1 MEKVNKLTDWIG
13 RTTESTC
20 WLDPWRA
27 QAMHATLDA
36 RDAPPRAGD
45 ALPACWHW
53 LYFLDAAPSR
63 ELGTDGHP
71 ARGGFLPPVPL
82 PRRMWAGSRLEFL
95 APVALGSTVRKVS
108 RVVAVEEKAGRSG
121 RLCFVTVEHETF
133 AAVDLAIRER
143 QDIVYREA
151 SRESQ
156 QVRAEAA
163 PSGANWE
170 RTWTLDAPR
179 LFRYSALTFNS
190 HRIHYDRNY
199 AMNEEGYPGLVVQGP
214 LLAMLMLELVRER
227 WPARRI
233 ATFEF
238 RALAPLFDDGKP
250 VRVCAAA
257 EAERVALWVADAD
270 GGLHTRGTVT
280 VSA

>member
-1 MEKVNKLTDWIG
+1 MEKLTDWIG
-13 RTTESTC
+13 RATESAC

-36 RDAPPRAGD
+36 GDASPREGD

-53 LYFLDAAPSR
+53 LYFLEDVPSH

-95 APVALGSTVRKVS
+95 APLVLGARARKVS
-108 RVVAVEEKAGRSG
+108 RVVAVEEKTGRSG
-121 RLCFVTVEHETF
+121 QLCFVTVEHDTF
-133 AAVDLAIRER
+133 SGTNLAVRER

-151 SRESQ
+151 SRGGQ
-156 QVRAEAA
+156 PVRADAA
-163 PSGANWE
+163 PSGAQYE
-170 RTWTLDAPR
+170 RTWTLDTPR

-199 AMNEEGYPGLVVQGP
+199 AMVEEGYPGLVVQGP
-214 LLAMLMLELVRER
+214 MLALMMLELLRER
-227 WPARRI
+227 LPLRRLSS
-233 ATFEF
+233 FEF

-250 VRVCAAA
+250 VQVCAATDA
-257 EAERVALWVADAD
+257 DSATLWVADID
-270 GGLHTRGTVT
+270 GGLHMRGAAT

>member
-1 MEKVNKLTDWIG
+1 MDRLTDWIG

-36 RDAPPRAGD
+36 RDASPNAGD
-45 ALPACWHW
+45 DLPACWQW
-53 LYFLDAAPSR
+53 LYFLEAAPSR
-63 ELGTDGHP
+63 ELGSDGHP

-82 PRRMWAGSRLEFL
+82 PRRMWAGSRLEIV
-95 APVALGSTVRKVS
+95 APLALGSTVRKVS

-133 AAVDLAIRER
+133 SATDLAIREQ
-143 QDIVYREA
+143 QDIVYREP

-156 QVRAEAA
+156 VTRAEPA
-163 PSGANWE
+163 PLRAEWE
-170 RTWTLDAPR
+170 RAWILDTPR

-214 LLAMLMLELVRER
+214 LLAMLMLEVVREHR
-227 WPARRI
+227 PAHRI

-238 RALAPLFDDGKP
+238 RALAPVFDDGKP
-250 VRVCAAA
+250 VRVCGATSGGQ
-257 EAERVALWVADAD
+257 VSLWVADEN
-270 GGLHTRGTVT
+270 GGVHMRGTVT
-280 VSA
+280 LSA